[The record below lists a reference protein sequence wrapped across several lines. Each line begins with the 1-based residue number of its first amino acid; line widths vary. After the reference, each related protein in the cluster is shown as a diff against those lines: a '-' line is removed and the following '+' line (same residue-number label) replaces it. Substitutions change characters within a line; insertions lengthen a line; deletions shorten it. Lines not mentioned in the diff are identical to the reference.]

1 MTSIDFEVNRSQ
13 LKQNT
18 QFYKHMYNSIN
29 FTEGPFLSKEKTDY
43 RNFPLKQPIKKKLS
57 PMKDRNT
64 RLRKFMDIYTK
75 KHDRYE
81 ARKIYN

>member
-1 MTSIDFEVNRSQ
+1 
-13 LKQNT
+13 
-18 QFYKHMYNSIN
+18 MYNSIN

-75 KHDRYE
+75 KHVQ
-81 ARKIYN
+81 